1 MDKRETGS
9 AIEANSRRV
18 PTWGFRP
25 RISLLSTTS
34 RTATARADP
43 FGSYTKTE
51 RKLPKM
57 NLGRFFIETEA
68 EAPQYLE
75 PMLYSEEWGLLNYR
89 GQAE

>member
-1 MDKRETGS
+1 
-9 AIEANSRRV
+9 
-18 PTWGFRP
+18 
-25 RISLLSTTS
+25 
-34 RTATARADP
+34 
-43 FGSYTKTE
+43 
-51 RKLPKM
+51 M